1 MATDA
6 TDLIE
11 KAESLVRDNTFLE
24 FRLDYIPRPG
34 TALATLR
41 QFTETHP
48 HVTVIATCRRS
59 ASGGKFQGSIAAQL
73 EILAKA
79 AAAGCQLVDIEL
91 QSAIRLKAAQ
101 LDKLRAK
108 AGIVL
113 SFHDFHA
120 TQKLDEI
127 LRKMSAYPAD
137 FYKIVGTARSLSDNV
152 TMIRFLE
159 KHRDEHS
166 LVGLCMGEQGI
177 ISRILAVR
185 AGSKFTFAA
194 VTSGE
199 KTAPG
204 QVTAQELR
212 STYRI
217 DQVDPATKLYG
228 VVGDPVSHSLSP
240 AIMNAA
246 LRREN
251 VNGVFLPLHTKS
263 LKDLL
268 ACVRDI
274 PIHGLAVTMPYKQ
287 EILPFLDN
295 TDPFT
300 AKIGACNTVVRS
312 HDGKLYGFNTDTSGV
327 VRPLEQR
334 MTLADA
340 RVLVLGAGGAA
351 RAAVFG
357 LKERGAQVFIL
368 NRNLAS
374 AQKLARQAKARTVK
388 RADLKRL
395 DFDVIINAT
404 PVGMGNTTE
413 SPLNADE
420 IKAQFVF
427 DMVYDPAETRLL
439 QLAKLRGAQ
448 VIPGR
453 EMFVHQAAR
462 QFEIWTGKPAPR
474 EDMLRIVQ
482 LKLEERAAARE
493 TAKPSKKSSAVLS

>member
-6 TDLIE
+6 ADLIE
-11 KAESLVRDNTFLE
+11 KAETLVRDNTFLE
-24 FRLDYIPRPG
+24 FRLDYIPRPA
-34 TALATLR
+34 TSLAKIR
-41 QFTETHP
+41 EFTEIHP

-91 QSAIRLKAAQ
+91 QSATRLKPAQ

-120 TQKLDEI
+120 TQKLDET
-127 LRKMSAYPAD
+127 LKKMSAYPAD

-152 TMIRFLE
+152 TMMRFLE
-159 KHRDEHS
+159 KHHDEHS

-185 AGSKFTFAA
+185 AGSRFTFAA
-194 VTSGE
+194 VNAGE

-204 QVTAQELR
+204 QVAAQELR

-312 HDGKLYGFNTDTSGV
+312 HDGKLFGFNTDTSGV

-334 MTLADA
+334 MTLTDA
-340 RVLVLGAGGAA
+340 RILVLGAGGAA
-351 RAAVFG
+351 RAVDHEMRFDRLAERT
-357 LKERGAQVFIL
+357 ERGLDRIAGV
-368 NRNLAS
+368 
-374 AQKLARQAKARTVK
+374 VG
-388 RADLKRL
+388 ADH
-395 DFDVIINAT
+395 
-404 PVGMGNTTE
+404 
-413 SPLNADE
+413 ADE
-420 IKAQFVF
+420 
-427 DMVYDPAETRLL
+427 
-439 QLAKLRGAQ
+439 
-448 VIPGR
+448 
-453 EMFVHQAAR
+453 QAAR
-462 QFEIWTGKPAPR
+462 AEARDVARHVARPADHLLVAPR
-474 EDMLRIVQ
+474 RDHRYRRLGRHARDLAVDELVEHQVADAEDGLLGQALDGCFDVVHAMLLALTGSGRGC
-482 LKLEERAAARE
+482 RDMRRRNA
-493 TAKPSKKSSAVLS
+493 